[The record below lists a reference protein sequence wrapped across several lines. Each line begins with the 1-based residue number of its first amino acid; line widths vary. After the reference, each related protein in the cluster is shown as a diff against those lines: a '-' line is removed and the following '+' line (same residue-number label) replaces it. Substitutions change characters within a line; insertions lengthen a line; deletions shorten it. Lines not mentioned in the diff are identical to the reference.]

1 MRTVLLDYSIV
12 KKKEQKYEF
21 HYDHKE
27 GLNVVKRN
35 SMEMPFIDS
44 PDKMVCLMSKTE
56 AARES
61 DDYLDTALDLLTKTF
76 SQMESDE

>member
-1 MRTVLLDYSIV
+1 MRTVLLDYSIA
-12 KKKEQKYEF
+12 KKKEPKYEF
-21 HYDHKE
+21 HYNYEK
-27 GLNVVKRN
+27 GLNVVNRN

-61 DDYLDTALDLLTKTF
+61 DDYMDTALDLMTKTF